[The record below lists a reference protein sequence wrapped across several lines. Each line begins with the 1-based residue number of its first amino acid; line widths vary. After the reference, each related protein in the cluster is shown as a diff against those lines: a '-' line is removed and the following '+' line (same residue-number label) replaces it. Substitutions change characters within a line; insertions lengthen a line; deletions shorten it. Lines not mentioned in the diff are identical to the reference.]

1 MKLEFGKKTVIFT
14 IKLTLVIEPL
24 FDVLVHHLHY
34 QPNKSVLSGSLSNS
48 DTQHLYTCL
57 FR

>member
-1 MKLEFGKKTVIFT
+1 MKLEFGEKTVIFT

-48 DTQHLYTCL
+48 DTQHPYTI
-57 FR
+57 FI